1 MKMRIKLGRKF
12 EFSLRVDKAVLFALL
27 MLFC

>member
-1 MKMRIKLGRKF
+1 MKMTIKLGRKF
-12 EFSLRVDKAVLFALL
+12 EFSLRIDKAVLLALL

>member
-1 MKMRIKLGRKF
+1 MKMTIKLGKKF
-12 EFSLRVDKAVLFALL
+12 EFCLRIDKAVLLALL